1 MSGDKAESGARLGPS
16 ASQAPVTSD
25 AAGELRQVTVLFAD
39 HVWLHRLLSAIGR
52 GGGVFAHAAHFDPA
66 DETRSRS
73 RRPHLISPDF
83 EADERIGPERR
94 AYRDVD
100 RIAASCH

>member
-39 HVWLHRLLSAIGR
+39 LVGFTAYSEQSGEEAAYSLMQRISTLLTR
-52 GGGVFAHAAHFDPA
+52 
-66 DETRSRS
+66 TRSRS